1 LDKLFKMKKLLFV
14 ALFFFG
20 AQWASAQRWCY
31 VSSEYILN
39 KMPEYSAAQKQVDA
53 LSETWAKEI
62 ETRTG
67 DITKM
72 YRTLEAEKALLTEEM
87 LKRRKAEIE
96 LKEKELSDLQQKRF
110 GYEGDLFKKKQ
121 ELIKPIQDKVYN
133 AVQKMA
139 TARSYDFI
147 LDKSEGITIIFVD
160 PKLDKS
166 DDVLKELGIN
176 N

>member
-1 LDKLFKMKKLLFV
+1 MVKLFKMTKLLLV

-67 DITKM
+67 D
-72 YRTLEAEKALLTEEM
+72 
-87 LKRRKAEIE
+87 
-96 LKEKELSDLQQKRF
+96 LQQKRF
-110 GYEGDLFKKKQ
+110 GFEGDLFKKKQ

-133 AVQKMA
+133 AVQRL
-139 TARSYDFI
+139 AREKQYDFVF
-147 LDKSEGITIIFVD
+147 DKSGELLMLYSNTKF
-160 PKLDKS
+160 DKS
-166 DDVLKELGIN
+166 DEVLEMMGIAGKK
-176 N
+176 